1 MDLAETEEHTQIFR
15 LMFARETLGYPF
27 LGPPDIPADRVTALR
42 RAFQDTM
49 RDPAFLDEA
58 TRSRLTINPI
68 SGDYIQ
74 LNGVELASGEAI
86 ISPTS
91 AAGEFMCLPWSCF
104 ARIV

>member
-27 LGPPDIPADRVTALR
+27 LGPPDIFADRVTALR

-58 TRSRLTINPI
+58 TRSRLTIDPI
-68 SGDYIQ
+68 SGEEIQ
-74 LNGVELASGEAI
+74 NLVIELYATPEPVIERTRSI
-86 ISPTS
+86 
-91 AAGEFMCLPWSCF
+91 L
-104 ARIV
+104 R